1 MNKFLSSQIEK
12 ALGEKCPLPD
22 NFQVLLK
29 MVSDTYDQFESEQ
42 KNLELQLSGKEEQVN
57 ESKYKSLFEEMA
69 DGVYKSTNEGKF
81 VDVNPALVKM
91 LGYDS
96 KEELLS
102 IDIKTKLYFEASE
115 RDNAVLQNNIN
126 GLAVFRLRKKDG
138 SEIWF
143 EERGSYVSD
152 GNGSTIYHEGILRDV
167 TKRIQTEFELLK
179 SQKETADYKK
189 ALNQSL
195 IVSITDKNGDFTF
208 ANSNFCNISKF
219 DVEELTGKSQDI
231 IYSEHHTND
240 FVNAIQNTIST
251 GKVWRGEV
259 KHKSKEGNF
268 YWVDSAIVPFLDDL
282 GKPYQ
287 YLTISIDVT
296 ERKLAD
302 EALLAN
308 ELKFRSMIEHN
319 EDMISMFDAQ
329 GNFTYVSPAILK
341 EFNFTFEECLTLNSM
356 QIIHPEDQPMMASFL
371 SEVMH
376 VQAIPFKCPIFRIRK
391 KDGTNVWV
399 EGTLT
404 NLLKNDGVK
413 AIVANFKDITKRREY
428 EEQLKSRNSELM
440 KSNMELDKFVYSV
453 SHDLRAPLSSMLGVI
468 GISEEETKEPETKE
482 HLGMLKASIK
492 KLDLSISDILDYS
505 RNSRMEVNKE
515 KIDLRELLL
524 EITNNLKYQS
534 KNKVEIKV
542 DLNEAFPFIS
552 DKNRVNIILN
562 NLISNAINYQD
573 PKNTDPLVNVKIDM
587 SDTETNIVVKDNGIG
602 INKDLQ
608 EKIFE
613 MFFRGSENSDGS
625 GLGLYIVK
633 ESVEKLNG
641 KIEVKS
647 APGKGSEFCILIPHK

>member
-1 MNKFLSSQIEK
+1 MNKFLSDQIEK
-12 ALGEKCPLPD
+12 TLGGKFPLPD
-22 NFQVLLK
+22 KFQALLK
-29 MVSDTYDQFESEQ
+29 LVSDTYDQFEANR
-42 KNLELQLSGKEEQVN
+42 KNLELRLSEKQEQTS
-57 ESKYKSLFEEMA
+57 ESKYRSLFEEMA

-115 RDNAVLQNNIN
+115 RDSAVQQDNTN

-167 TKRIQTEFELLK
+167 TKRIHTEFELMR
-179 SQKETADYKK
+179 SQQETADYKK

-195 IVSITDKNGDFTF
+195 IVSIKDKNGVFTF

-219 DVEELTGKSQDI
+219 TVEELVGKDQSI
-231 IYSEHHTND
+231 INSENHTKD
-240 FVNAIQNTIST
+240 FVDAIDTTISS
-251 GKVWRGEV
+251 GKVWRGEE
-259 KHKSKEGNF
+259 KHKTKDGNF
-268 YWVDSAIVPFLDDL
+268 YWVDSAIVPFLDES

-287 YLTISIDVT
+287 FLTISIDVT

-319 EDMISMFDAQ
+319 EDVISMFDAQ
-329 GNFTYVSPAILK
+329 GNFTYVSPAITK
-341 EFNFTFEECLTLNSM
+341 EFDFTFEECLMLNAI
-356 QIIHPEDQPMMASFL
+356 QIIHPEDQPMMKNFL
-371 SEVMH
+371 LEVM
-376 VQAIPFKCPIFRIRK
+376 QIQSIPFKCPVFRIMK
-391 KDGTNVWV
+391 KDGSHVWV

-404 NLLKNDGVK
+404 NLLQNDGVK

-428 EEQLKSRNSELM
+428 EEQLKTRNSELL

-468 GISEEETKEPETKE
+468 GISEEDTKEPETKE
-482 HLGMLKASIK
+482 HLAMLKASIK

-505 RNSRMEVNKE
+505 RNSRLEVNKE
-515 KIDLRELLL
+515 NIDLRQMLDK
-524 EITNNLKYQS
+524 ITDNLKY
-534 KNKVEIKV
+534 KNRNQVEIKV
-542 DLNEAFPFIS
+542 ELNDNAQFVS

-562 NLISNAINYQD
+562 NLISNAITYQD
-573 PKNTDPLVNVKIDM
+573 PKNSDPLVNVKVDM
-587 SDTETNIVVKDNGIG
+587 TDTETNIVVKDNGIG
-602 INKDLQ
+602 ISKELQ

-613 MFFRGSENSDGS
+613 MFFRGSESSDGS

-633 ESVEKLNG
+633 ESVEKLKG
-641 KIEVKS
+641 KIAVKS
-647 APGKGSEFCILIPHK
+647 IPGKGSEFSILIPNN

>member
-1 MNKFLSSQIEK
+1 MNKFLSDQIEK
-12 ALGEKCPLPD
+12 TLGGKFPLPD
-22 NFQVLLK
+22 KFQALLK
-29 MVSDTYDQFESEQ
+29 LVSDTYDQFEANR
-42 KNLELQLSGKEEQVN
+42 KNLELRLSEKQEQTS
-57 ESKYKSLFEEMA
+57 ESKYRSLFEEMA

-115 RDNAVLQNNIN
+115 RDSAVQQDNTN

-167 TKRIQTEFELLK
+167 TKRIHTEFELMR
-179 SQKETADYKK
+179 SQQETADYKK

-195 IVSITDKNGDFTF
+195 IVSIKDKNGVFTF

-219 DVEELTGKSQDI
+219 TVEELVGKDQSI
-231 IYSEHHTND
+231 INSENHTKD
-240 FVNAIQNTIST
+240 FVDAIDTTISS
-251 GKVWRGEV
+251 GKVWRGEE
-259 KHKSKEGNF
+259 KHKTKDGKF
-268 YWVDSAIVPFLDDL
+268 YWVDSAIVPFLDES

-287 YLTISIDVT
+287 FLTISIDVT

-329 GNFTYVSPAILK
+329 GNFTYVSPAITK
-341 EFNFTFEECLTLNSM
+341 EFDFTFEECLMLNAI
-356 QIIHPEDQPMMASFL
+356 QIIHPEDQPMMKNFL
-371 SEVMH
+371 LEVM
-376 VQAIPFKCPIFRIRK
+376 QIQSIPFKCPVFRIMK
-391 KDGTNVWV
+391 KDGSHVWV

-404 NLLKNDGVK
+404 NLLQNDGVK

-428 EEQLKSRNSELM
+428 EEQLKTRNSELL

-468 GISEEETKEPETKE
+468 GISEEDTKEPETKE
-482 HLGMLKASIK
+482 HLAMLKASIK

-505 RNSRMEVNKE
+505 RNSRLEVNKE
-515 KIDLRELLL
+515 NIDLRQMLDK
-524 EITNNLKYQS
+524 ITDNLKY
-534 KNKVEIKV
+534 KNRNQVEIKV
-542 DLNEAFPFIS
+542 ELNDKAQFVS

-562 NLISNAINYQD
+562 NLISNAITYQD
-573 PKNTDPLVNVKIDM
+573 PKNSDPLVNVKVDM
-587 SDTETNIVVKDNGIG
+587 TDTETNIVVKDNGIG
-602 INKDLQ
+602 ISKELQ

-613 MFFRGSENSDGS
+613 MFFRGSESSDGS

-633 ESVEKLNG
+633 ESVEKLKG
-641 KIEVKS
+641 KIAVKS
-647 APGKGSEFCILIPHK
+647 IPGKGSEFSILIPNN

>member
-1 MNKFLSSQIEK
+1 MNKFLSDQIEK
-12 ALGEKCPLPD
+12 ALGGKYPLPD
-22 NFQVLLK
+22 KFQALLK
-29 MVSDTYDQFESEQ
+29 LVSDSYDKFEADR
-42 KNLELQLSGKEEQVN
+42 KNLELRLSEKQEQTS
-57 ESKYKSLFEEMA
+57 ESKYRSLFEEMA

-115 RDNAVLQNNIN
+115 RDSAVQQDNTN

-167 TKRIQTEFELLK
+167 TKRIHTEFELMR
-179 SQKETADYKK
+179 SQQETADYKK

-195 IVSITDKNGDFTF
+195 IVSIKDKNGVFTF

-219 DVEELTGKSQDI
+219 TVEELVGKDQSI
-231 IYSEHHTND
+231 INSEYHTKD
-240 FVNAIQNTIST
+240 FVDAIDNTISS
-251 GKVWRGEV
+251 GKVWRGEE
-259 KHKSKEGNF
+259 KHKTKDGTY
-268 YWVDSAIVPFLDDL
+268 YWVDSAIVPFLDES

-287 YLTISIDVT
+287 FLTISIDVT

-329 GNFTYVSPAILK
+329 GNFTYVSPAITK
-341 EFNFTFEECLTLNSM
+341 EFDFTFEECLMLNAM
-356 QIIHPEDQPMMASFL
+356 QIIHPEDQPMMKGFL
-371 SEVMH
+371 LEVM
-376 VQAIPFKCPIFRIRK
+376 QIQSIPFKCPVFRIMK
-391 KDGTNVWV
+391 KDGSHVWV

-404 NLLKNDGVK
+404 NLLQNDGVK

-428 EEQLKSRNSELM
+428 EEQLKTRNSELL

-468 GISEEETKEPETKE
+468 GISEEDTKEPETKE
-482 HLGMLKASIK
+482 HLAMLKASIK

-505 RNSRMEVNKE
+505 RNSRLEVNKE
-515 KIDLRELLL
+515 NIDLRQMLDK
-524 EITNNLKYQS
+524 ITDNLKY
-534 KNKVEIKV
+534 KNRNQVEIKV
-542 DLNEAFPFIS
+542 ELNDKAQFVS

-562 NLISNAINYQD
+562 NLISNAITYQD
-573 PKNTDPLVNVKIDM
+573 PKNSDPLVNVKVDM
-587 SDTETNIVVKDNGIG
+587 TDTETNIVVKDNGIG
-602 INKDLQ
+602 ISKELQ

-613 MFFRGSENSDGS
+613 MFFRGSESSDGS

-633 ESVEKLNG
+633 ESVEKLKG
-641 KIEVKS
+641 KIAVKS
-647 APGKGSEFCILIPHK
+647 IPGKGSEFSILIPNN

>member
-1 MNKFLSSQIEK
+1 MNKFLSDQIEK
-12 ALGEKCPLPD
+12 TLGGKFPLPD
-22 NFQVLLK
+22 KFQALLK
-29 MVSDTYDQFESEQ
+29 LVSDTYDQFEANR
-42 KNLELQLSGKEEQVN
+42 KNLELRLSEKQEQTS
-57 ESKYKSLFEEMA
+57 ESKYRSLFEEMA

-115 RDNAVLQNNIN
+115 RDSAVQQDNTN

-167 TKRIQTEFELLK
+167 TKRIHTEFELMR
-179 SQKETADYKK
+179 SQQETADYKK

-195 IVSITDKNGDFTF
+195 IVSIKDKNGVFTF

-219 DVEELTGKSQDI
+219 TVEELVGKDQSI
-231 IYSEHHTND
+231 INSENHTKD
-240 FVNAIQNTIST
+240 FVDAIDTTISS
-251 GKVWRGEV
+251 GKVWRGEE
-259 KHKSKEGNF
+259 KHKTKDGNF
-268 YWVDSAIVPFLDDL
+268 YWVDSAIVPFLDES

-287 YLTISIDVT
+287 FLTISIDVT

-329 GNFTYVSPAILK
+329 GNFTYVSPAITK
-341 EFNFTFEECLTLNSM
+341 EFDFTFEECLMLNAI
-356 QIIHPEDQPMMASFL
+356 QIIHPEDQPMMKNFL
-371 SEVMH
+371 LEVM
-376 VQAIPFKCPIFRIRK
+376 QIQSIPFKCPVFRIMK
-391 KDGTNVWV
+391 KDGSHVWV

-404 NLLKNDGVK
+404 NLLQNDGVK

-428 EEQLKSRNSELM
+428 EEQLKTRNSELL

-468 GISEEETKEPETKE
+468 GISEEDTNEPETKE
-482 HLGMLKASIK
+482 HLAMLKASIK

-505 RNSRMEVNKE
+505 RNSRLEVNKE
-515 KIDLRELLL
+515 NIDLRQMLDK
-524 EITNNLKYQS
+524 ITDNLKY
-534 KNKVEIKV
+534 KNRNQVEIKV
-542 DLNEAFPFIS
+542 ELNDNAQFVS

-562 NLISNAINYQD
+562 NLISNAITYQD
-573 PKNTDPLVNVKIDM
+573 PKNSDPLVNVKVDM
-587 SDTETNIVVKDNGIG
+587 TDTETNIVVKDNGIG
-602 INKDLQ
+602 ISKELQ

-613 MFFRGSENSDGS
+613 MFFRGSESSDGS

-633 ESVEKLNG
+633 ESVEKLKG
-641 KIEVKS
+641 KIAVKS
-647 APGKGSEFCILIPHK
+647 IPGKGSEFSILIPNN